1 MSPKVFLT
9 GATGFIGG
17 DFLYSALKAHPD
29 WQWSCLVR
37 SEEKGRKVGALSS
50 QISLCC
56 GTIDDVN
63 LIEEEA
69 SKADIIFHSAAS
81 DDHVASA
88 EAIIRGLKRRNRD
101 GPAFYIHISGA
112 FILAHQTL
120 DSGRFGERFGKVF
133 DDWDGIEELVS
144 MPDAAPHRNVDKI
157 VLSAGSETIK
167 TAIVAPTVVY
177 GTGRG
182 PGKQKWGP
190 LFESFLKARKVCMV
204 GKGENVWHNIH
215 VQDLSRLNLL
225 LAEAA
230 ANGGGNATWNQEGY
244 YLAENGS
251 YFCGEMLKMAADIL
265 HRKGLVDSPDLEVV
279 PVDQTESVDRWLK
292 IMIGADCQGVA
303 LRARKLLGWNPVMPS
318 FEHELESSLESDAT
332 ELGLL

>member
-17 DFLYSALKAHPD
+17 DFLASALKAHSD

-37 SEEKGRKVGALSS
+37 SEEKGKKVAALSP
-50 QISLCC
+50 QISLCY
-56 GTIDDVN
+56 GTIDDIN

-69 SKADIIFHSAAS
+69 SNADIVFHSAAS
-81 DDHVASA
+81 DDHAASA
-88 EAIIRGLKRRNRD
+88 EAIVRGLKRRNRD
-101 GPAFYIHISGA
+101 GPAFYIHTSGA

-120 DSGRFGERFGKVF
+120 SFGQFGERLDKVF
-133 DDWDGIEELVS
+133 DDWDGIKELVT
-144 MPDAAPHRNVDKI
+144 MPYSAPHRNVDKI
-157 VLSAGSETIK
+157 VLSAGSERIK

-177 GTGRG
+177 GVGRG
-182 PGKQKWGP
+182 PDKKKWGP
-190 LFESFLKARKVCMV
+190 LFESFLKSRKVFMV
-204 GKGENVWHNIH
+204 GKGENIWHNIH

-230 ANGGGNATWNQEGY
+230 ASGGGNATWNQKGY

-251 YFCGEMLKMAADIL
+251 YVCGEMLKMAADIL
-265 HRKGLVDSPDLEVV
+265 YRKGLVNSPDLEVV
-279 PVDQTESVDRWLK
+279 PVDQSESVDRWLK
-292 IMIGADCQGVA
+292 IMVGADCQGVA
-303 LRARKLLGWNPVMPS
+303 LRARKLLGWKPVMPS
-318 FEHELESSLESDAT
+318 FEQELEPSLESDAN